1 MATGGNGVDEV
12 AQEARTS
19 HEDDG
24 VERETG
30 TANKNCDTDGDA
42 FQ

>member
-1 MATGGNGVDEV
+1 MATGGNGVVVV

-19 HEDDG
+19 HEDDE

-30 TANKNCDTDGDA
+30 TANENCDTDGDA
-42 FQ
+42 VQ